1 MFTKNDLISY
11 LSDLETLENNMYTI
25 YLSTSEQVDD
35 PKIKKTFLDL
45 ANIEKHHKEL
55 VDQLRTIIIKESIT
69 ED

>member
-11 LSDLETLENNMYTI
+11 LSDLETLEQNMYTI

-35 PKIKKTFLDL
+35 PKIKKIFLDL
-45 ANIEKHHKEL
+45 ANIEQHHKEL